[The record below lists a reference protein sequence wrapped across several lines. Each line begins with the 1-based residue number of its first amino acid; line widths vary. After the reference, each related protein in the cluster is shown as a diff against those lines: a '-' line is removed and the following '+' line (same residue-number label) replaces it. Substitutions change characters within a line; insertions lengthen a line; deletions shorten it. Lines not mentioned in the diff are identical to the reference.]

1 MRPKRRRTG
10 RAQPDLINEEIS
22 ESLGGTDG
30 ETMGEDED
38 WGRPLE
44 GELPRSGP
52 PKEQELELEEARS

>member
-10 RAQPDLINEEIS
+10 HAQPDLIAEEIS

-38 WGRPLE
+38 WGRPLA
-44 GELPRSGP
+44 GEMPRP